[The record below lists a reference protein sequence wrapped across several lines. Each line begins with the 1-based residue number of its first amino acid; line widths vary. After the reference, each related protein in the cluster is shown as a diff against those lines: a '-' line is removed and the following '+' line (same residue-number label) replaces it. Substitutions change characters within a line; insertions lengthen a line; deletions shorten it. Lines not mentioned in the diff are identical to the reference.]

1 MMGVKAR
8 IFAPQKSVTLDDL
21 VPRNHFYRHLERSLD
36 LNFVRDLVRDRAAAL
51 GRPSI
56 DPIVCFKLHLVQF
69 FEGIRSARQR
79 ELVGADRISVRWY
92 LGYDLH
98 QPLPDHSSLT
108 RIRDRF
114 GIDVFR
120 PFFEVVL
127 GRCKEAGLLV
137 GRALYAN
144 GTLVEANADRDKMVP
159 RCAVEADLQQLGELR
174 APSPARSRSGVTRL
188 RRAREMRMSQ
198 RILHP
203 RLRP

>member
-21 VPRNHFYRHLERSLD
+21 VPPGHFYRHLERSLD
-36 LNFVRDLVRDRAAAL
+36 LSFVRDLVRDHYAPL

-56 DPIVCFKLHLVQF
+56 DPIVFFKLHLVML
-69 FEGIRSARQR
+69 FEGIRSARQL

-108 RIRDRF
+108 RIRDRY

-120 PFFEVVL
+120 QFFEVV
-127 GRCKEAGLLV
+127 
-137 GRALYAN
+137 
-144 GTLVEANADRDKMVP
+144 
-159 RCAVEADLQQLGELR
+159 
-174 APSPARSRSGVTRL
+174 
-188 RRAREMRMSQ
+188 
-198 RILHP
+198 I
-203 RLRP
+203 